1 MFIVEAVF
9 SGCISKVINDG
20 KDYSWAKIKSVIND
34 RNDRNLSTRIYRV
47 IEKALIKVTD
57 KKFKGTNIL
66 YEAIEKIF
74 IEFRDHG
81 STIESVK
88 CGLGM
93 LNSNVTVERCENF
106 LEKFY
111 EEICQDGDLHKVI
124 GLILQEK
131 GIDINQKE
139 FRQLNETVEYG
150 FEQLNRKI
158 ENLSDSTIKNSSIN
172 EENETRKNLKFQNNK
187 KQKYIENWN
196 SRLFLHDDNED
207 NLITLADAFIMPNY
221 KMNKSIKGI
230 GFSGNDSLDKII
242 EKFVNYDKSSTLLIT
257 GVPGIGK
264 SSIVS
269 WIANEYRNDDRVI
282 VLRFRDWEYEEL
294 ENGLLKAIYSM
305 LDCKK
310 LDLFN
315 KILILDGFDEMK
327 TLDIRNKILND
338 FVSDIKDIKNFKS
351 IITSRLPYI
360 SLNIFQNALKLQ
372 EFDINQIDRFYK
384 KITGYNLGNK
394 EKIKSNLDV
403 IGIPVILYMAIMSKI
418 NFNENPTKP
427 ELYSHIF
434 AKEGGIFD
442 KFFDGENEYSEGTQI
457 LRNPNNIKKY
467 LNFLRD
473 VAFMMFERDKL
484 SLEKDECYVPAL
496 DFQGKSISILE
507 FPIKHLFDDTEVEV
521 EFVHKTIYEY
531 FVAEFIFVSIKKAV
545 HMPIDEIAMVLGT
558 LLIKKNLDSEIL
570 EFLKYMVTNNMS
582 EKYMLMEEVFQLMM
596 KKGMTYYV
604 NKINKSVLHSEMTIF
619 QNMMK
624 IVTLWEKATI
634 RQDNMLLQYIN
645 LCKKV

>member
-111 EEICQDGDLHKVI
+111 EGICQDGDLHKVI

-315 KILILDGFDEMK
+315 KIFILDGFDEMK

-384 KITGYNLGNK
+384 KITGCNLGNK

-418 NFNENPTKP
+418 DFNENPTKP

-582 EKYMLMEEVFQLMM
+582 EKYKLMEEVFQLMM

-624 IVTLWEKATI
+624 IVALWEKATI